1 MFYIEE
7 FINHLKMNHYSYS
20 TLKAYRKDLGDFEAY
35 LACNDIKDAMNIS
48 KATVLDYL
56 KTLNGKA
63 HPTKAYCNQ
72 ITRIIKY
79 FRYLEEES
87 IIFLSPLRDYSIPKH
102 QIKSYP
108 VIGKAEMEKIL
119 MDTNTLDPLCI
130 KGKAIIELAYSSA
143 LRPREVYEL
152 KIPDIDFKQGLLFI
166 EQSKNRKDRIVPVG
180 IKALSWIKKY
190 LKGVRPRYIKDKSH
204 SYLFINHKTGE
215 RLTVWGVRWAIQ
227 ETLRRSRIKPIKPY
241 SLRVTSATHLL
252 LNGMNIVYISK
263 FLGHSS
269 IKTTRGYLH
278 VDLKQLQQE
287 INAKHPRVRMEKY
300 IENMEGNNEL

>member
-1 MFYIEE
+1 MFYTEA
-7 FINHLKMNHYSYS
+7 FLKHLKMNHYSYS
-20 TLKAYRKDLGDFEAY
+20 TLQAYRKVLGNFEAHFSC
-35 LACNDIKDAMNIS
+35 LGIEEIVNIS
-48 KATVLDYL
+48 KHTVLDYL
-56 KTLNGKA
+56 KTLNGKE

-79 FRYLEEES
+79 LNYLEEEG
-87 IIFLSPLRDYSIPKH
+87 IIFLSPLRDYSMTEH
-102 QIKSYP
+102 HTKSYP
-108 VIGKAEMEKIL
+108 VIGKVEMEKIL
-119 MDTNTLDPLCI
+119 MDTKTVDPLCV

-152 KIPDIDFKQGLLFI
+152 KIPNIDFKQGILFI
-166 EQSKNRKDRIVPVG
+166 EQSKNKKDRVVPVG

-190 LKGVRPRYIKDKSH
+190 LQEVRPRYIKDKSH

-227 ETLRRSRIKPIKPY
+227 ETIRRSGNKPIKPY

-263 FLGHSS
+263 LLGHSS
-269 IKTTRGYLH
+269 IKTTRSYLH
-278 VDLKQLQQE
+278 VDLKHLKQE
-287 INAKHPRVRMEKY
+287 INAKHPRMRMEKHLKNK
-300 IENMEGNNEL
+300 E

>member
-7 FINHLKMNHYSYS
+7 FINHLKINHYSYS

-35 LACNDIKDAMNIS
+35 LACNDIKDAINVS

-56 KTLNGKA
+56 KMLNGKA

-79 FRYLEEES
+79 FRYLEEEG
-87 IIFLSPLRDYSIPKH
+87 IIFLSPLRDYSIPRY
-102 QIKSYP
+102 QTNNYP
-108 VIGKAEMEKIL
+108 VIGKAEMKRIL
-119 MDTNTLDPLCI
+119 LLTNTIDPLCI

-180 IKALSWIKKY
+180 RNALAWIEKY
-190 LKGVRPRYIKDKSH
+190 LKEVRPRYIKDKSH
-204 SYLFINHKTGE
+204 SYVFINHKTGE

-227 ETLRRSRIKPIKPY
+227 ETLRRSRTKPIKPY

-263 FLGHSS
+263 LLGHSS

-278 VDLKQLQQE
+278 IDLKQLKQE
-287 INAKHPRVRMEKY
+287 IKDKHPRMRMEKHL
-300 IENMEGNNEL
+300 NNKE

>member
-1 MFYIEE
+1 MFYTEE
-7 FINHLKMNHYSYS
+7 FISHLKMNHYSYS
-20 TLKAYRKDLGDFEAY
+20 TLKAYRKYLGHFEAH
-35 LACNDIKDAMNIS
+35 LACCGIKDAMNIS
-48 KATVLDYL
+48 KPSVLDYL

-79 FRYLEEES
+79 FRYLEQEG
-87 IIFLSPLRDYSIPKH
+87 IIFLSPLRDYSIPRYQTKN
-102 QIKSYP
+102 YP
-108 VIGKAEMEKIL
+108 VIGKAEMKRIL
-119 MDTNTLDPLCI
+119 RLTNTIDPLCI

-143 LRPREVYEL
+143 LRPREVYEM

-180 IKALSWIKKY
+180 RNALAWVKKY
-190 LKGVRPRYIKDKSH
+190 IKEVRPRYIKDKSH
-204 SYLFINHKTGE
+204 SYVFISHKTGE

-241 SLRVTSATHLL
+241 SLRVTSATDLL

-263 FLGHSS
+263 LLGHSS
-269 IKTTRGYLH
+269 LKTTRGYLH
-278 VDLKQLQQE
+278 IDLKNLKQE
-287 INAKHPRVRMEKY
+287 INAKHPRVRMEKHLKNK
-300 IENMEGNNEL
+300 E

>member
-1 MFYIEE
+1 MFYTEE
-7 FINHLKMNHYSYS
+7 FINHLKINHYSYS

-35 LACNDIKDAMNIS
+35 LACNNIKDAMNIS
-48 KATVLDYL
+48 KAIVLDYL
-56 KTLNGKA
+56 KMLNGKA

-79 FRYLEEES
+79 FRYLEEEG

-102 QIKSYP
+102 QTKNYP
-108 VIGKAEMEKIL
+108 VIGKVEMEKIL
-119 MDTNTLDPLCI
+119 MDTTIFDPLCI

-152 KIPDIDFKQGLLFI
+152 KITDIDFKQGLIFI
-166 EQSKNRKDRIVPVG
+166 EQSKNKKDRIVPVVM
-180 IKALSWIKKY
+180 KALSWIKNYIKE
-190 LKGVRPRYIKDKSH
+190 VRPRYIKDKNH
-204 SYLFINHKTGE
+204 SYVFINHKTGE

-227 ETLRRSRIKPIKPY
+227 ETLRRSRIKSIKPY

-252 LNGMNIVYISK
+252 LNGMNIVCISK

-269 IKTTRGYLH
+269 IKITRAYLH
-278 VDLKQLQQE
+278 IDLNNLNQE
-287 INAKHPRVRMEKY
+287 INAKHPRVRMEKHLKNK
-300 IENMEGNNEL
+300 E

>member
-7 FINHLKMNHYSYS
+7 FINHLKMNQYSYS
-20 TLKAYRKDLGDFEAY
+20 TLQAYRKDLGHFEAY
-35 LACNDIKDAMNIS
+35 LAYNGIKDAMNIS
-48 KATVLDYL
+48 KATVMDYL
-56 KTLNGKA
+56 KALNGKA

-72 ITRIIKY
+72 VTRIIKY
-79 FRYLEEES
+79 LHYLEEEG

-102 QIKSYP
+102 QTNNYP
-108 VIGKAEMEKIL
+108 VIGKVEMEKIL
-119 MDTNTLDPLCI
+119 MDTKTFDPLCI

-152 KIPDIDFKQGLLFI
+152 KIPNIDFKQGLLFI
-166 EQSKNRKDRIVPVG
+166 EQSKNKKDRVVPVG
-180 IKALSWIKKY
+180 RNALAWIEKY
-190 LKGVRPRYIKDKSH
+190 LKEVRPRYIKDKSH
-204 SYLFINHKTGE
+204 SYVFINHKTGE

-263 FLGHSS
+263 LLGHSS

-278 VDLKQLQQE
+278 VDLKQLKQE
-287 INAKHPRVRMEKY
+287 IKTKHPRVRMEKHL
-300 IENMEGNNEL
+300 NNREKNHEI